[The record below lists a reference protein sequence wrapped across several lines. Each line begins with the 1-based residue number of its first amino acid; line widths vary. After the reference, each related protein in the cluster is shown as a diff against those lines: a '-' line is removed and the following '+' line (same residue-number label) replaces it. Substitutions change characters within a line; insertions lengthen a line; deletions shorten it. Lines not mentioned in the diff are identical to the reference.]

1 MNFLHFM
8 TLPSR
13 KAAKNFTTK
22 IFLALALS
30 TVFMSVAFTVFF
42 INYERKNMM
51 ETLLKKG
58 DLLAKHLAESSRIGV
73 FAENVTLLTD
83 PINSVMSEKE
93 SLAAKVFDRKG
104 KLLGGST
111 PPIDSGSKKTAAKLD
126 ISYDGIGDMQ
136 ERKMPFYRQR
146 GTLIE
151 FWAPVTSASV
161 YSPQEAL
168 VFTDNPEQKHDQSFG
183 YVAVV
188 LSTSLLDKAF
198 RGLLLKSVLMSMAFL
213 AFALA
218 IAYYFARSITRPLN
232 SLKEGVN
239 AIGAGKETTR
249 MPIESEDEIGE
260 LTRAFNDMA
269 EALRMREAEKEH
281 LAVQLQHA
289 QKMEAIGQL
298 AGGVAHDFNNIL
310 CAIIGFGALL
320 DMSIPKTDPSRHH
333 LEQILSAA
341 DRATSLVQGLLAFSR
356 KQIINPKAMDLNDVV
371 RNIEK
376 MITRLISEDIELDIR
391 LSEKKLYVFVDTGQ
405 IDQVLL
411 NLVTNA
417 RDAMPHGGKLT
428 IETDETLPN
437 SDIEAI
443 ADTLPGTL
451 YALLTI
457 SDTGTGIE
465 HETQEKIFEPFFT
478 TKEVGKGTGLGLS
491 MAYGIIRQHNGH
503 ITLTSELGKGTSF
516 RIYLPLASYE
526 SLPPHLIESPIT
538 PVSGTETLLVVE
550 DNQEVR
556 NLNRLVLETFG
567 YRVIEAVDG
576 EEAVVRFKEHSNKI
590 DMIVMDVVMPKLNGR
605 QAYAEISKIRQH
617 VKVLFISGY
626 APDFIQSKGIATEG
640 FTFINKP
647 VAPMDLLK
655 TIREIL
661 DS

>member
-1 MNFLHFM
+1 MKFLNCL

-30 TVFMSVAFTVFF
+30 TVFISVAFTAVF
-42 INYERKNMM
+42 IHSERKNMM
-51 ETLLKKG
+51 DTLLNKG
-58 DLLAKHLAESSRIGV
+58 GLLAKELAESSRIAV
-73 FAENVTLLTD
+73 FAENGALLTD
-83 PINSVMSEKE
+83 PINAVMNEKE
-93 SLAAKVFDRKG
+93 ARAASVFTRKG
-104 KLLGGST
+104 KLLRSSTSSGFSGGKK
-111 PPIDSGSKKTAAKLD
+111 DSVKPG
-126 ISYDGIGDMQ
+126 ISNGLSGQTVKQI
-136 ERKMPFYRQR
+136 PFYRQN

-151 FWAPVTSASV
+151 FWAPVASAGV

-168 VFTDNPEQKHDQSFG
+168 VFTDNPEQNIEQFIG
-183 YVAVV
+183 YVTVV
-188 LSTSLLDKAF
+188 LDTSLMDKAF
-198 RGLLLKSVLMSMAFL
+198 HVLLLKSILMSMAFL
-213 AFALA
+213 VITLAVAFF
-218 IAYYFARSITRPLN
+218 FAKSITRPLN
-232 SLKEGVN
+232 SLKERVY

-249 MPIESEDEIGE
+249 MPIETDDEIGE
-260 LTRAFNDMA
+260 LARAFNDMA

-281 LAVQLQHA
+281 LAAQLQHA

-320 DMSIPKTDPSRHH
+320 DMSMQKGDPSRRH

-356 KQIINPKAMDLNDVV
+356 KQIINPKAVDLNDVV

-376 MITRLISEDIELDIR
+376 MITRLISEDIELIIR
-391 LSEKKLYVFVDTGQ
+391 LAEKKLYVFVDTSQ
-405 IDQVLL
+405 IDQVML

-417 RDAMPHGGKLT
+417 RDAMPNGGTLC
-428 IETDETLPN
+428 IETDNTLPN
-437 SDIEAI
+437 SEIEAV
-443 ADTLPGTL
+443 ADALPGTR

-457 SDTGTGIE
+457 TDTGTGIE
-465 HETQEKIFEPFFT
+465 NETREKIFEPFFT

-491 MAYGIIRQHNGH
+491 MAYGIVRQHNGH
-503 ITLTSELGKGTSF
+503 ITLTSEIGKGTAF

-526 SLPPHLIESPIT
+526 SLPSHLVESPIT
-538 PVSGTETLLVVE
+538 PVSGSETLLMVE

-576 EEAVVRFKEHSNKI
+576 EEAVIRFNEHSDEI
-590 DMIVMDVVMPKLNGR
+590 DMVVMDVVMPKMNGR
-605 QAYAEISKIRQH
+605 EAYVEISKNRPGM
-617 VKVLFISGY
+617 KVLFISGY
-626 APDFIQSKGIATEG
+626 APDFIESKGIATEG
-640 FTFINKP
+640 FNFINKP

>member
-1 MNFLHFM
+1 MKLMNYL
-8 TLPSR
+8 TLP
-13 KAAKNFTTK
+13 AKSFTTK
-22 IFLALALS
+22 IFLSLALS
-30 TVFMSVAFTVFF
+30 TVFISVAFTVFF
-42 INYERKNMM
+42 IHHERKNMM
-51 ETLLKKG
+51 ETLLNKG
-58 DLLAKHLAESSRIGV
+58 NLLAKQLAESSRIGV
-73 FAENVTLLTD
+73 FAENAALLSD
-83 PINSVMSEKE
+83 PMKSVMSEKE
-93 SLAAKVFDRKG
+93 SLAAWVFTRKG
-104 KLLGGST
+104 RLLGSST
-111 PPIDSGSKKTAAKLD
+111 LSSQSVRNKSDFKHGIAADDL
-126 ISYDGIGDMQ
+126 SVLRRGQ
-136 ERKMPFYRQR
+136 LPFYRQR

-151 FWAPVTSASV
+151 FWAPVTSASI

-168 VFTDNPEQKHDQSFG
+168 VFTDNPEQTHDQAIG
-183 YVAVV
+183 YVAVT
-188 LSTSLLDKAF
+188 LNTSPMDAAF
-198 RGLLLKSVLMSMAFL
+198 RGLLLKSVVMSMAFL
-213 AFALA
+213 AVALA
-218 IAYYFARSITRPLN
+218 VAYYFARSITSPLN

-239 AIGAGKETTR
+239 AIGAGKETAK
-249 MPIESEDEIGE
+249 MPIQTEDEIGD

-281 LAVQLQHA
+281 LASQLQHA

-320 DMSIPKTDPSRHH
+320 EMSMPKTDPSRHH

-356 KQIINPKAMDLNDVV
+356 KQIINPKAVDLNDVV

-376 MITRLISEDIELDIR
+376 MITRLISEDIELSIR
-391 LSEKKLYVFVDTGQ
+391 LSERKLYVFVDTGQ

-417 RDAMPHGGKLT
+417 RDAMPHGGKLI

-437 SDIEAI
+437 SEIEGI
-443 ADTLPGTL
+443 ADILPGTHF
-451 YALLTI
+451 ALLSI
-457 SDTGTGIE
+457 SDTGTGIK

-491 MAYGIIRQHNGH
+491 MAYGIVRQHNGH
-503 ITLTSELGKGTSF
+503 ITLSSEIGKGTSF

-526 SLPPHLIESPIT
+526 SLPSHLVESPVT

-556 NLNRLVLETFG
+556 NLNRLVQETFG

-576 EEAVVRFKEHSNKI
+576 EEAVARFREHHDEI

-605 QAYAEISKIRQH
+605 QAYVEICKIRPQ
-617 VKVLFISGY
+617 VKVLFMSGY
-626 APDFIQSKGIATEG
+626 APDFIESKGIATEG

-655 TIREIL
+655 TVREIL

>member
-1 MNFLHFM
+1 MKLMNYL
-8 TLPSR
+8 TLP
-13 KAAKNFTTK
+13 AKSFTTK

-30 TVFMSVAFTVFF
+30 TVFISVAFTVFF
-42 INYERKNMM
+42 IHHERKNMM
-51 ETLLKKG
+51 ETLLNKG
-58 DLLAKHLAESSRIGV
+58 SLLAKQLAESSRIGV
-73 FAENVTLLTD
+73 FAENAALLSD

-93 SLAAKVFDRKG
+93 SLAAWVFTRKG
-104 KLLGGST
+104 RLLGSST
-111 PPIDSGSKKTAAKLD
+111 LSSQSVRNKSDFKHGIAADDLSVLRSGHL
-126 ISYDGIGDMQ
+126 
-136 ERKMPFYRQR
+136 PFYRQR

-151 FWAPVTSASV
+151 FWAPVTSASI

-168 VFTDNPEQKHDQSFG
+168 VFTDNPEQTHDQAIG
-183 YVAVV
+183 YVAVT
-188 LSTSLLDKAF
+188 LNTSPVDAAF
-198 RGLLLKSVLMSMAFL
+198 RGLLLKSVVMSMAFL
-213 AFALA
+213 AVALA
-218 IAYYFARSITRPLN
+218 IAYYFARSITSPLN

-239 AIGAGKETTR
+239 AIGAGKETAK
-249 MPIESEDEIGE
+249 MPIQTEDEIGD

-281 LAVQLQHA
+281 LASQLQHA

-320 DMSIPKTDPSRHH
+320 EMSMPKTDPSRHH

-356 KQIINPKAMDLNDVV
+356 KQIINPKAVDLNDVV

-376 MITRLISEDIELDIR
+376 MITRLISEDIELSIR

-417 RDAMPHGGKLT
+417 RDAMPHGGKLI

-437 SDIEAI
+437 SEIEGI
-443 ADTLPGTL
+443 ADILPGTHF
-451 YALLTI
+451 ALLSI
-457 SDTGTGIE
+457 SDTGTGIK

-491 MAYGIIRQHNGH
+491 MAYGIVRQHNGH
-503 ITLTSELGKGTSF
+503 ITLSSEIGKGTSF

-526 SLPPHLIESPIT
+526 SLPSHLVESPVT

-576 EEAVVRFKEHSNKI
+576 EEAVARFREHHDEI

-605 QAYAEISKIRQH
+605 QAYVEICKIRPQ
-617 VKVLFISGY
+617 VKVLFMSGY
-626 APDFIQSKGIATEG
+626 APDFIESKGIATEG